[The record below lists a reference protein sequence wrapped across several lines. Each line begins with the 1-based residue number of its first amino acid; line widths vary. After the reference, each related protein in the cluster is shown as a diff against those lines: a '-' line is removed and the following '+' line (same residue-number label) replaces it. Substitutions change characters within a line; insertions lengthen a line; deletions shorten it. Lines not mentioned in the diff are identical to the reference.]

1 MILHT
6 HGKDVC
12 SSVYAL
18 RFKGFVTPSFTDGI
32 MSVPQP
38 NSIKPQP
45 VTVGVVS

>member
-18 RFKGFVTPSFTDGI
+18 RFKGFVTP
-32 MSVPQP
+32 M
-38 NSIKPQP
+38 
-45 VTVGVVS
+45 TVGVVS